1 MNEYNDIV
9 ADYLTLFR
17 GRGDAHG
24 TWSGG
29 CKRAP
34 VTLETYRGHLDGTEF
49 IGVYPV
55 VPMRGEPRCVWGCSD
70 IDVDDLDAARNLQA
84 AFDLKQINAW
94 VEKTRKGYH
103 VWVFCTLSVPAAT
116 MRRAFL
122 AAHQAVNY
130 PPKEVNPKQETIG
143 NGFGNYVR
151 LPYPNEYG
159 PQPYRGEYNDIHVR
173 YMLDD
178 DDQRMPLSA
187 FVMSAVNTRCTPE
200 QLESIANL
208 WVPPPRFEVNFD
220 SAVTADT
227 MELVRRSGA
236 LGYVIWRDGPKPGGD
251 RSLTL
256 YRLAM
261 NCRDAGLT
269 PAEAVCVVKSADL
282 RWGKFHL
289 RVNGDDIIQKTVSKV
304 YGHG

>member
-24 TWSGG
+24 TWPGG

-84 AFDLKQINAW
+84 AFDLKQITAW

-103 VWVFCTLSVPAAT
+103 VWVFCTTSVPAAT

-130 PPKEVNPKQETIG
+130 PPKEVNPKQEAIG

-208 WVPPPRFEVNFD
+208 WVPPPRHEVNFD
-220 SAVTADT
+220 TAVTEDT
-227 MELVRRSGA
+227 HNLVRRAGGLA
-236 LGYVIWRDGPKPGGD
+236 YVVWRDGPKPGGD

-256 YRLAM
+256 YRLTSY
-261 NCRDAGLT
+261 CRDSGLN
-269 PAEAVCVVKSADL
+269 PAEAVSVIKSADL

-289 RVNGDDIIQKTVSKV
+289 RNNGDDMINKMVSKV